1 MLKIRK
7 FLISGVFL
15 VALLA
20 VWLSGCSQEASPSPS
35 AASVSDSTSAVLN
48 NPAQPVS
55 NGVESTKPA
64 TIPLKTLSPQEIA
77 INSLTAAE
85 KLSTMKFDMDLNM
98 RFDLGDGDQSH
109 NMSIQEIATGAVN
122 IPGKE
127 MLLLMDLNMNIPD
140 QSMQNMTADM
150 YLTGG
155 WIYMKA
161 NMPGAGAGWIKMKL
175 TDELWTQQSRM
186 TSMTEFLKSPVNVEQ
201 SGSEN
206 IRGIDCYVLSITPD
220 MKAIYE
226 WMAGQTFAGQSGMD
240 PANLNMSPSTGDFK
254 IKEWISKTDYLVVRQ
269 QIGIKFNVSTGN
281 TSTTPSGIQNQIAMD
296 MSALLDY
303 YDYGKPVVIQ
313 LPPEATNTQEMSLGK
328 PSA

>member
-1 MLKIRK
+1 MLIMKK
-7 FLISGVFL
+7 VLISGVFL

-20 VWLSGCSQEASPSPS
+20 VLLSGCSQETSQSPSG
-35 AASVSDSTSAVLN
+35 ASVSDSGSAALN
-48 NPAQPVS
+48 NPAQPLS

-64 TIPLKTLSPQEIA
+64 IIPLKTLSPQEIA
-77 INSLTAAE
+77 INSLTVAE
-85 KLSTMKFDMDLNM
+85 KLSTMKFDMDLNL

-109 NMSIQEIATGAVN
+109 NMSIQETATGEVN

-140 QSMQNMTADM
+140 QSMQNMAADM
-150 YLTGG
+150 YLTSG

-161 NMPGAGAGWIKMKL
+161 DMPGAGAGWIKMKL

-186 TSMTEFLKSPVNVEQ
+186 TSMTEFLKSPLNVEQ
-201 SGSEN
+201 LGSEN

-220 MKAIYE
+220 MKSIYE

-254 IKEWISKTDYLVVRQ
+254 IKEWISKTDYLVTRQ
-269 QIGIKFNVSTGN
+269 QIGIKFNVSKG
-281 TSTTPSGIQNQIAMD
+281 STTTAPSGTQNKIAMD

-313 LPPEATNTQEMSLGK
+313 LPPEALNAQEMSPGT
-328 PSA
+328 P